1 MCVCVCGGSGVYAKG
16 IRMVGVVVVCVFGG
30 GGVYVGGRIAVILI
44 INKALILH
52 SPLRLLMDYPFVRQT
67 SESYVQHIRSLSAR
81 DSQRQISANTVRI
94 LLLEEQNSELRERGL
109 REARERGGSSAQGQ
123 VWSGYHL

>member
-1 MCVCVCGGSGVYAKG
+1 MS
-16 IRMVGVVVVCVFGG
+16 VGVLGG
-30 GGVYVGGRIAVILI
+30 GGVCVGGRIAVVLI
-44 INKALILH
+44 QQSL

-67 SESYVQHIRSLSAR
+67 SEGYVQHIWSLSAR

-109 REARERGGSSAQGQ
+109 REARESGGSSAQGQ
-123 VWSGYHL
+123 VGSRYRL